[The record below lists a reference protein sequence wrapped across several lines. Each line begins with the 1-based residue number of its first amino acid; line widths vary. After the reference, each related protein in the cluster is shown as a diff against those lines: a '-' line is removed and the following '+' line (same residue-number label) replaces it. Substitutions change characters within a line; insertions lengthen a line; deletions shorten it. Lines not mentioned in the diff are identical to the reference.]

1 MIDIICSLNSNP
13 LILGILMSEIM
24 RKGRT
29 DALDKYGI
37 ASNGSAINLNCKDI
51 PGSQK
56 YPEGTVCRPHRLQL

>member
-1 MIDIICSLNSNP
+1 
-13 LILGILMSEIM
+13 M